1 MRINKDYLLAGI
13 VFAIGLF
20 FVIGSYDF
28 PPGEHFLNSSRS
40 FPTLLGYSLIGL
52 SIWQLIQT
60 IRKNKEEEG
69 ETGSASILEVK
80 RGILY
85 LLFTVVY
92 IFLLIP
98 FIGFLFSTLIFLLIG
113 MLYYKEVRW
122 YTATLVSIGMIGFI
136 YVVFEKLMYIRLP

>member
-98 FIGFLFSTLIFLLIG
+98 IIGFLYSTLIFLLIG